1 MATRYKRAAN
11 ILEAFN
17 DTVPTDERVTNVIDA
32 FAYTY
37 RRGENLTQAEKAT
50 EFIKQVRQYT
60 RQIVKD
66 YNQSLALKTFFETN
80 NFDIDLGVD

>member
-1 MATRYKRAAN
+1 MATKIKRATN

-17 DTVPTDERVTNVIDA
+17 DAVPTDDRVTKVIEA

-37 RRGENLTQAEKAT
+37 RRGEDITQAEKAT